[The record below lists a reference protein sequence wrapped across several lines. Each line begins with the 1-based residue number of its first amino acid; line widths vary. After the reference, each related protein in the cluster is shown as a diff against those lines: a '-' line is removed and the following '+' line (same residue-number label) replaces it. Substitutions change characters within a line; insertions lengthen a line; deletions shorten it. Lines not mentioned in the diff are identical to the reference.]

1 MTNLQIASFLIVK
14 TECFLP
20 NVMNKIKLSI
30 LITSTDHCT
39 RGFNAIKASKV
50 NKWIQN
56 GEEKVKLLL

>member
-1 MTNLQIASFLIVK
+1 MK

-20 NVMNKIKLSI
+20 DVGNKIRLPI
-30 LITSTDHCT
+30 LITSIDHCT
-39 RGFNAIKASKV
+39 RGFNVIKARKV

>member
-1 MTNLQIASFLIVK
+1 MK

-20 NVMNKIKLSI
+20 NVMNKIRLSI

>member
-20 NVMNKIKLSI
+20 DVGNKIRLPI
-30 LITSTDHCT
+30 LITSIDHCT
-39 RGFNAIKASKV
+39 RGFNVIKARKV